1 MFKANKTT
9 TKTSF
14 KTVTETTIFANGPLA
29 SVSLKTAIADA
40 GLRAIDNVAIND
52 PTAHARKVY
61 PYLHETDASPAPKV
75 VPLLLLPPSSKNC
88 TRSDTPPTV
97 NAVKTVNHVNT
108 AMLIVQT
115 MIFFAFCPLKSLA
128 LNSAPA
134 ESPMTDKHALSTNH
148 NDSRTNRG
156 VNRFKN
162 YTRTYIN
169 KHVSHI
175 IKK

>member
-61 PYLHETDASPAPKV
+61 PYLHETDASPALIAPR
-75 VPLLLLPPSSKNC
+75 LLLPPSSKNC

-162 YTRTYIN
+162 YTSYILIN
-169 KHVSHI
+169 TSHT
-175 IKK
+175 